1 MIMLTA
7 DESRVL
13 GVLIE
18 KAQTTPDQYP
28 LSLNA
33 IVNGANQKNNRDP
46 VIAMSEQAAFEAAE
60 GLREKQLAVRV
71 DQVGGRVHKYR
82 HSAIDTLAVRTAE
95 LAVLAELLMR
105 GPQTLGELRGR
116 ASRMHLLESIE
127 RVKEVLRALAERPEP
142 YVKQIPPSPAS
153 RAERYVQLLCPELHD
168 ISDAAQPAS
177 SPAPAGSPAGNPLAN
192 RVTLLEAEVRSLRDL
207 LLQLAKA
214 VGEDAIAQQVADG
227 GAEARVC
234 PADG

>member
-1 MIMLTA
+1 
-7 DESRVL
+7 
-13 GVLIE
+13 
-18 KAQTTPDQYP
+18 
-28 LSLNA
+28 
-33 IVNGANQKNNRDP
+33 
-46 VIAMSEQAAFEAAE
+46 MSEQAAFEAAE